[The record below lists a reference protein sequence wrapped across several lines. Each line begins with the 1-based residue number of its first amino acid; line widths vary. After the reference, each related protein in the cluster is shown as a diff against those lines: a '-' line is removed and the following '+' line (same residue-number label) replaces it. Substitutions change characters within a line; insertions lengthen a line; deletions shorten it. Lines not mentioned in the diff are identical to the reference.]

1 MLKLD
6 GKTLSYDV
14 AFSHNDINYPANW
27 LRLASLD
34 EKNAM
39 GITEV
44 ADPPWYDQRFYWGVG
59 NPKALEDTNNYAS
72 YDKDGKGE
80 GEVTSVTT
88 GLKTLWIA
96 KQKAIAGNLLS
107 QTDWM
112 VTRKAETDAAIPA
125 DTTTY
130 RVAVRTVCG
139 EREAQITAC
148 ADTAA
153 LCALMTNGLPAT
165 VDGTTEVK
173 DEKGKSYDPKQYEQV
188 ANPALLKDW
197 PS

>member
-14 AFSHNDINYPANW
+14 AFTHNDINYPANW

-34 EKNAM
+34 EKKAI

-44 ADPPWYDQRFYWGVG
+44 ANPPWYDQRFYWGVG
-59 NPKALEDTNNYAS
+59 NPKDIAD
-72 YDKDGKGE
+72 
-80 GEVTSVTT
+80 
-88 GLKTLWIA
+88 LKAIWISN
-96 KQKAIAGNLLS
+96 QKAMASNLLS
-107 QTDWM
+107 LTDWM
-112 VTRKAETDAAIPA
+112 VVRYAEATTVIP
-125 DTTTY
+125 DSIKTY
-130 RVAVRTVCG
+130 RAAVRTVCG

-148 ADTAA
+148 ADTDA
-153 LCALMTNGLPAT
+153 LCALMTDALPAK

-173 DEKGKSYDPKQYEQV
+173 KEVLVDGKSQDPKVYESYDPKQYEQID
-188 ANPALLKDW
+188 NPALLKDW

>member
-14 AFSHNDINYPANW
+14 AFTHNDINYPANW
-27 LRLASLD
+27 LRLASLE
-34 EKNAM
+34 EKNEL

-44 ADPPWYDQRFYWGVG
+44 ANPPWYDQRFYWGVG
-59 NPKALEDTNNYAS
+59 NPKDIAD
-72 YDKDGKGE
+72 
-80 GEVTSVTT
+80 
-88 GLKTLWIA
+88 LKAIWISN
-96 KQKAIAGNLLS
+96 QKAMASNLLS
-107 QTDWM
+107 LTDWM
-112 VTRKAETDAAIPA
+112 VTRKAETDVAIPS

-130 RVAVRTVCG
+130 RAAVRTVCG

-148 ADTAA
+148 ADTDA
-153 LCALMTNGLPAT
+153 LCALVTGALPAK

-173 DEKGKSYDPKQYEQV
+173 DEKGKSFDPKQYEQID
-188 ANPALLKDW
+188 NPALLKDW